1 MGLRVSGRGFD
12 LGEALTGRIADR
24 VEAALGKYFDGGHTG
39 HVTVARDGTGYRAD
53 CVLHLGS
60 GTTLESSGN
69 AHDPYASFDQ
79 AAERIEKRLRRY
91 KRRLKAHP
99 TSDMGRNGAGRAERA
114 DGVSEGFSAA
124 YAVFA
129 APDDEADEVE
139 EPGAHEAHPP
149 VIAESTRQ
157 LRRHGV
163 SEAVAQLDLTGAP
176 VLVFVHAVSGRV
188 NVVYRRTDGAIGWV
202 DPEMGEGAAAQ
213 HNPAPSRAQ
222 NAG

>member
-12 LGEALTGRIADR
+12 LGEALTGRIEDR
-24 VEAALGKYFDGGHTG
+24 VAAALGKYFDGGHNG
-39 HVTVARDGTGYRAD
+39 HVTVVRDGTGYRAD

-99 TSDMGRNGAGRAERA
+99 TSDMGGNGVA
-114 DGVSEGFSAA
+114 AA
-124 YAVFA
+124 YAVLA
-129 APDDEADEVE
+129 APDDEDETDEADAAAAEV
-139 EPGAHEAHPP
+139 AHPP

-163 SEAVAQLDLTGAP
+163 SEAVAELDLTGAP

-202 DPEMGEGAAAQ
+202 DPQEGGAN
-213 HNPAPSRAQ
+213 HNPAPSRTQ
-222 NAG
+222 NVR

>member
-24 VEAALGKYFDGGHTG
+24 VDAALGKYFDGSHSG

-60 GTTLESSGN
+60 GTTLASSGN

-99 TSDMGRNGAGRAERA
+99 TSDMGGNGF
-114 DGVSEGFSAA
+114 DGVAAA
-124 YAVFA
+124 YAVLA
-129 APDDEADEVE
+129 APEDEEDDED
-139 EPGAHEAHPP
+139 GAPSATDVAHPP
-149 VIAESTRQ
+149 VIAESTRH

-163 SEAVAQLDLTGAP
+163 SEAVAELDMTGAP

-202 DPEMGEGAAAQ
+202 DPQEGAGH

-222 NAG
+222 NAR

>member
-1 MGLRVSGRGFD
+1 MGLRVSGRGID
-12 LGEALTGRIADR
+12 LGEALSGRIEAR
-24 VEAALGKYFDGGHTG
+24 VAAALGKYFDGTHNG

-91 KRRLKAHP
+91 KRRLKARP
-99 TSDMGRNGAGRAERA
+99 TSDMGANGR
-114 DGVSEGFSAA
+114 DGIAA
-124 YAVFA
+124 SYAVFA
-129 APDDEADEVE
+129 APDEGEDDDEADGFVVA
-139 EPGAHEAHPP
+139 GAHPP
-149 VIAESTRQ
+149 VIAESTRH

-163 SEAVAQLDLTGAP
+163 SEAVAELDLTGAP

-202 DPEMGEGAAAQ
+202 DPQE
-213 HNPAPSRAQ
+213 
-222 NAG
+222 NAV